1 MYAVEVLDSDVE
13 GVLWLRMSKVQEE
26 ETLVLA
32 VCYIPPESSSR
43 EIGVEEVLQ
52 SLGEQV
58 AKFCSQGPMIIC
70 GDFNARC
77 GRLDVECEGMPN
89 RKVVDGVKN
98 SQGEE
103 FVDFL
108 RSVNMWVVNGRK
120 GKDAFHLCVQ
130 QGMLSGGLLCGE
142 GRELQPH

>member
-1 MYAVEVLDSDVE
+1 
-13 GVLWLRMSKVQEE
+13 
-26 ETLVLA
+26 
-32 VCYIPPESSSR
+32 
-43 EIGVEEVLQ
+43 
-52 SLGEQV
+52 
-58 AKFCSQGPMIIC
+58 
-70 GDFNARC
+70 
-77 GRLDVECEGMPN
+77 MPN
-89 RKVVDGVKN
+89 RKVIDGVKN